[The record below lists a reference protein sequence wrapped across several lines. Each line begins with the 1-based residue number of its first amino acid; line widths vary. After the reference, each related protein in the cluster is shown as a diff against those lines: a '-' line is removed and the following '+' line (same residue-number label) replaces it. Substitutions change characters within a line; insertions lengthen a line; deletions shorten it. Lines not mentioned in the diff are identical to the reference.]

1 MKQVETPLHKDTT
14 VILVIRKL
22 EQLGFQFSILG
33 GYPRDLAAGRTPKDM
48 DICVYS
54 INTRGDMYNLRAW
67 LEESLL
73 LKDTY
78 EESSASA
85 SGDRNVQDVYT
96 LTCGIDIIFWKC
108 DTEREVLDGFDFNI
122 NQYKLVDLHEETGIE
137 FLGDSMGDLVPI
149 RELSELSSARVDH
162 MIDIAKQI
170 GWQTCQVQKMWQP
183 TSLPTPQQPSAN

>member
-1 MKQVETPLHKDTT
+1 MNKLEAPLHTDTT

-54 INTRGDMYNLRAW
+54 INTRGDMYKLREW
-67 LEESLL
+67 LKESLI
-73 LKDTY
+73 LKDAY

-96 LTCGIDIIFWKC
+96 LTCGVDIIFWKC
-108 DTEREVLDGFDFNI
+108 NTEREVLDGFDFNI
-122 NQYKLVDLHEETGIE
+122 NQYKLVNTCGETCVE
-137 FLGDSMGDLVPI
+137 FHGESMGELKPV
-149 RELSELSSARVDH
+149 RELSELSSVRVEH
-162 MIDIAKQI
+162 IIDIAKQI

-183 TSLPTPQQPSAN
+183 TSLPTPQQPNEN